1 MENFIADVPM
11 EHRILTPEDGAQYF
25 FGYYDMRADDGT
37 GRHLCHRVSFAD
49 RLPAETDVA
58 KLGYLQD
65 RRFFPFAA
73 TTAWNFQQ
81 GAMLEYH
88 PREKNTVFF
97 NTVKDGALATAIL
110 NFETGAVRYADRPT
124 ACHSPDGRWGLS
136 VHFGRIFD
144 WKTSFQQFD

>member
-1 MENFIADVPM
+1 MENFIANVPM

-49 RLPAETDVA
+49 RVPAETDVA
-58 KLGYLQD
+58 ELGYLQD
-65 RRFFPFAA
+65 RRFFPFAI

-88 PREKNTVFF
+88 PSEKNTVFF

-110 NFETGAVRYADRPT
+110 NFETGA
-124 ACHSPDGRWGLS
+124 GRCAGRRTSSYCPYPHWGVS
-136 VHFGRIFD
+136 V
-144 WKTSFQQFD
+144 